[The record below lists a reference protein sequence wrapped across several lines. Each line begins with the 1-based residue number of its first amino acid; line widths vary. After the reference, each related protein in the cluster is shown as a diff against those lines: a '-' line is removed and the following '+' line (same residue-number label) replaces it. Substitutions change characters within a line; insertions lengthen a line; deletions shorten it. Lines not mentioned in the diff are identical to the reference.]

1 MGTPEKP
8 FGAEESEMKSQSESV
23 DLAVDVVL
31 HIMIGPT
38 NGEIEIYINDVT
50 LFLALYSVRDTDNAN
65 FSELAKLLRFAF
77 IRNRRSSS
85 DPGHNIP
92 SPEQV
97 ERWRKVALGKGP
109 MMTISF

>member
-50 LFLALYSVRDTDNAN
+50 CFLHSTQFEIPTMRISRNLLNCCALPSSEIEGLRAIRGTTFPVRNRSSVGEK
-65 FSELAKLLRFAF
+65 SLLAKV
-77 IRNRRSSS
+77 
-85 DPGHNIP
+85 
-92 SPEQV
+92 Q
-97 ERWRKVALGKGP
+97 
-109 MMTISF
+109 